1 MHVLSLLSWHT
12 YSDTV
17 HVMIKTDPERILSL
31 KEYRCS
37 GGVPNPGHCPNLG
50 HLQKCLDL
58 L

>member
-1 MHVLSLLSWHT
+1 
-12 YSDTV
+12 
-17 HVMIKTDPERILSL
+17 MIKIDPERILSL

-58 L
+58 VQILIKIRVNLISQYI